1 VEEHFNRVD
10 KLIVSSI
17 SVRSDIIAGAETCYN
32 TVLSDLSVQADKFIA
47 TTSCRHTELFDC
59 VILTMPVPQ
68 LLQLR
73 GDIVRLI
80 GKSLHSCCYVACIHC
95 WWSVVNGGWNYC
107 LLLTFPLTCRL
118 AGNRV
123 RNVSAAIF
131 NSFQITYDDCWKLLI
146 KQKARVAVLIRLSL
160 QCIWIGVHVRR
171 QHGKSRNR
179 CDQIPRT

>member
-1 VEEHFNRVD
+1 MEEHFNRVD

-95 WWSVVNGGWNYC
+95 
-107 LLLTFPLTCRL
+107 
-118 AGNRV
+118 
-123 RNVSAAIF
+123 
-131 NSFQITYDDCWKLLI
+131 
-146 KQKARVAVLIRLSL
+146 
-160 QCIWIGVHVRR
+160 
-171 QHGKSRNR
+171 
-179 CDQIPRT
+179 